1 MSMTPGIGEETF
13 AKLQTKAKILKKLGK
28 QGEADAVM
36 DKAVV
41 STTASIHQVDSYAR
55 NLLSENRTERA
66 LTVFKQNEKRFPDQK
81 YLTSLGLADYY
92 LHAKEKKNEVK
103 YVKLAIENLPE
114 RQKSSLPELQARL
127 K

>member
-1 MSMTPGIGEETF
+1 
-13 AKLQTKAKILKKLGK
+13 
-28 QGEADAVM
+28 M